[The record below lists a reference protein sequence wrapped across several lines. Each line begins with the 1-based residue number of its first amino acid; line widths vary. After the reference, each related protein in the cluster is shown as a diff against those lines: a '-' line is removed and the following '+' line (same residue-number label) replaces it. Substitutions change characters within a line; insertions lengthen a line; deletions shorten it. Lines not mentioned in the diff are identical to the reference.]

1 MLYVIA
7 TPIGNLSDCSIHLK
21 EILTNQELDFLLC
34 EDTRHTRKL
43 ISALGIANPPKLEAL
58 HAHNE
63 EKRLRWIQEQWST
76 GSVLGLVSDAG
87 TPAISDPGRLVVQK
101 AHECNVPVR
110 VVAGPSSITAA
121 LSVSGFPVAPFLF
134 LGFSPRKKG
143 PRQRWLIQASLQ
155 ECTLVVLESGNRFP
169 ALVADLREL
178 MPDREMCICRELTKK
193 FEEVRKVRIASFEP
207 EALRGECV
215 IVVGPGK
222 AIVQEKEKQEGL
234 KNIAGLLAEQ
244 WGLSKREAY
253 NRLLKIKD

>member
-7 TPIGNLSDCSIHLK
+7 TPIGNLSDCSTRLSQ
-21 EILTNQELDFLLC
+21 ILTRHALDFLLC
-34 EDTRHTRKL
+34 EDTRHTKKL
-43 ISALGIANPPKLEAL
+43 ISALDISNPPRLESL

-63 EKRLRWIQEQWST
+63 EQRLRWVQEKWKN
-76 GSVLGLVSDAG
+76 GAVLGLVSDAG

-101 AHECNVPVR
+101 AHECSVPVR

-121 LSVSGFPVAPFLF
+121 LSVSGFPVSPFLF
-134 LGFSPRKKG
+134 LGFAPRKKG
-143 PRQRWLIQASLQ
+143 PRQRWLMQASLQ

-169 ALVADLREL
+169 ALFGDMKEL
-178 MPDREMCICRELTKK
+178 MPDREICICRELTKK
-193 FEEVRKVRIASFEP
+193 FEEVRRVRMASFEP
-207 EALRGECV
+207 DVLRGECV

-222 AIVQEKEKQEGL
+222 AIVPEREKQEGL

-244 WGLSKREAY
+244 WGLSKRDAY